1 MAGMTTRRNSPF
13 SPFSE
18 KFDAEILPSLF
29 IREEENGGRFPDA
42 AARVQP
48 TPQTSDE
55 GHAITQKDGRRF
67 RWQGAEPYTRKDGT
81 ATVLLV
87 WCGTCAVCGEPFTVK
102 TPQRLEGTKA
112 FARKHCDTHKTGGAR
127 HA

>member
-18 KFDAEILPSLF
+18 KFDAEILPSPY
-29 IREEENGGRFPDA
+29 EGEVDNGGRFPDA

-55 GHAITQKDGRRF
+55 GHAITQKDGRIF
-67 RWQGAEPYTRKDGT
+67 RWYGAEPYTRKDGT
-81 ATVLLV
+81 ATLVLL
-87 WCGTCAVCGEPFTVK
+87 WRGTCAVCGEPFTAK

-112 FARKHCDTHKTGGAR
+112 FGRKHCDAHKAGGAR